1 MDLHLGAKK
10 ILLKI
15 KTDNKRREN
24 TRIKRLAKRA
34 ATRQAA
40 AKPVKA

>member
-15 KTDNKRREN
+15 KTDTKRRD
-24 TRIKRLAKRA
+24 TKRVKRQLKRA
-34 ATRQAA
+34 TNRQAA
-40 AKPVKA
+40 AKTVKV

>member
-15 KTDNKRREN
+15 KTDTKRRDVK
-24 TRIKRLAKRA
+24 RVKRQAKRLTKRL
-34 ATRQAA
+34 AA
-40 AKPVKA
+40 AKPVTA

>member
-15 KTDNKRREN
+15 KTDTKRRD
-24 TRIKRLAKRA
+24 TKRVKRQAKRA
-34 ATRQAA
+34 AKSQAA
-40 AKPVKA
+40 AKPVTA

>member
-15 KTDNKRREN
+15 KTQAKRRDNKRVKRQA
-24 TRIKRLAKRA
+24 KRLIKK
-34 ATRQAA
+34 QAA